1 MRRFQVLSL
10 ALLVVVASVLG
21 SGDDGP
27 GDPEFSPNDGEL
39 ENAVNPLKAPEGNY
53 NIATEKGVS
62 VLNRDTFAYFV
73 MPKDLVLVE
82 FYAPECVHC
91 KKLEP
96 GKFNFHHLLSSH
108 FLIYFLFCFSFKS
121 NFLSFDFN
129 NYLCFLSWVLHFRQ
143 FCTVNTLSVCSVRL
157 AIFALLSK
165 K

>member
-1 MRRFQVLSL
+1 MRRLQVLSL

-108 FLIYFLFCFSFKS
+108 FLIYTMFCFSFKS